1 MKLNTVLTINAV
13 ATLLFGLAFLI
24 APETSIAMYGST
36 TDVTG
41 QFMVRY
47 AGSLLLGIT
56 IWTWS
61 GRRVADPIFRRAMIF
76 AHSVPWL
83 IILVLATWWTLSG
96 LTDSRGWGNVI
107 LALLFLIAY
116 GYCLVKP
123 ALQALSPEETQQ

>member
-13 ATLLFGLAFLI
+13 ATLLFGLAFLSV
-24 APETSIAMYGST
+24 PEASMAMYGST
-36 TDVTG
+36 TDATG
-41 QFMVRY
+41 QFMARY

-61 GRRVADPIFRRAMIF
+61 GRRVTDPTFRRAMIF
-76 AHSVPWL
+76 AHFVPWL
-83 IILVLATWWTLSG
+83 IILVLAMWWTLSG

-123 ALQALSPEETQQ
+123 SLQAPSPKETQS